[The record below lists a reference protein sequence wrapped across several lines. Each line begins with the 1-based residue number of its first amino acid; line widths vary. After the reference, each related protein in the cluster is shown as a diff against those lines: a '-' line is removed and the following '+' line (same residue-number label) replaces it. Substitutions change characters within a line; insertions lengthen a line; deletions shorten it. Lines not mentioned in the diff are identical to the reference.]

1 MSTRPRLVQMVT
13 VPISFWLIRG
23 HAALMSSVGFDVH
36 AISSPGTLADEYSR
50 DENVPV
56 HPVPM
61 ARRIAPWSDLVSLV
75 RLVATLKRLK
85 PRVVQAGTPKAGL
98 LGTIAAYFLR
108 VPVRVYYVRG
118 LPMLTAHGPVRFIL
132 RTTER
137 LACAA
142 ATHVVCVSRSV
153 RDELVTA
160 GLCPLRKA
168 VVIGDGSS
176 NGVDTRCFDR
186 TRLPAGTRE
195 QVRSRLGI
203 PQDALVVGFIGRIG
217 REKGICELHRA
228 WRELR
233 DRCPAAH
240 LLIVGPAEAVDA
252 VPEETQL
259 ALAGDP
265 RVHLPGADWD
275 TPPLYMAMDVFCLPS
290 HREGFPNV
298 LLEAAA
304 MELPVVAFRIPGVVD
319 AVEDTVTGR
328 LVDPLNVND
337 LAMALDEYSRNDA
350 LRTEHGRAGR
360 LRVTER
366 FQREKVWAAQ
376 TEFYASLA
384 VEHRPGFYQT
394 HVKRTFDVLGACL
407 ALIAVAPV
415 ILLVAAMVRLQLG
428 SPVFFIQTRP
438 GHQGRPFRIVKF
450 RTMRDAGDAQGL
462 MLPDAARLTRFGAF
476 LRSTSLDELP
486 ELWNVIRGD
495 MSLVGPRPLLMAYLD
510 RYTPAQAR
518 RHDAL
523 PGITGL
529 AQVNGRNALTWDEK
543 FALDCEYVEQ
553 CSLGLDVRILLL
565 TIGQV
570 AARRGV
576 NQPGHATMEEF
587 SGSVQR

>member
-1 MSTRPRLVQMVT
+1 MSMSPRLVQVVT

-23 HAALMSSVGFDVH
+23 HAALISRAGFEVH
-36 AISSPGTLADEYSR
+36 AISSPGPLADEYSR
-50 DENVPV
+50 DQSVPV
-56 HPVPM
+56 HPVRM
-61 ARRIAPWSDLVSLV
+61 ERRIAPGSDLVSLV
-75 RLVATLKRLK
+75 RLVATLRRLK
-85 PRVVQAGTPKAGL
+85 PRAVQAGTPKAGL
-98 LGTIAAYFLR
+98 LGMIAAYFGR
-108 VPVRVYYVRG
+108 VPIRIYYVHG
-118 LPMLTAHGPVRFIL
+118 LPMLTAHGVLRLIL
-132 RTTER
+132 RTAER

-142 ATHVVCVSRSV
+142 ATHVVCVSHSIRH
-153 RDELVTA
+153 ELVTA
-160 GLCPLRKA
+160 GLCPRRKA

-176 NGVDTRCFDR
+176 NGVDTCWFNR
-186 TRLPAGTRE
+186 TRLPEGTRE

-203 PQDALVVGFIGRIG
+203 PQNALVVGFIGRIG

-228 WRELR
+228 WRVLR
-233 DRCPAAH
+233 DQCPAAH
-240 LLIVGPAEAVDA
+240 LLIVGPPEAADP
-252 VPEETQL
+252 VPEDTQL

-328 LVDPLNVND
+328 LVDPLNVNQ
-337 LAMALDEYSRNDA
+337 LAEALGEYLRDDA
-350 LRTEHGRAGR
+350 LRTAHGQAGR
-360 LRVTER
+360 SRVTER
-366 FQREKVWAAQ
+366 FRRERVWAAL

-384 VEHRPGFYQT
+384 FEHSAGLYQT
-394 HVKRTFDVLGACL
+394 HVKRTLDVLGASL
-407 ALIAVAPV
+407 ALIAAAPV
-415 ILLVAAMVRLQLG
+415 LLLVAALVRIRLG
-428 SPVFFIQTRP
+428 SPVFFNQTRP
-438 GHQGRPFRIVKF
+438 GHHGRPFRIVKF
-450 RTMRDAGDAQGL
+450 RTMRDAGEADGL
-462 MLPDAARLTRFGAF
+462 VLPDAARLTRFGAF

-529 AQVNGRNALTWDEK
+529 AQVSGRNALTWDEK
-543 FALDCEYVEQ
+543 FALDREYVEH
-553 CSLGLDVRILLL
+553 CSLGLDARILLL
-565 TIGQV
+565 TIWQV

-587 SGSVQR
+587 SGSVLR